1 MFATLL
7 GPLPRPPLP
16 DDARP
21 EALLDA
27 VLDVQLE
34 HGLGLV
40 TDAGWPAAPG
50 DPVASWR
57 AASRRT
63 AGIVKA
69 VIDGPYSGGVGL
81 GGSVEPWRSSIADLA
96 DAGCPLVEIAEPA
109 AVRIGE
115 AAAERERFLDLHE
128 RLLSGLHDR
137 SGLHL
142 SLSITGGSA
151 DTAGAATIL
160 GPAYASLAVDLIDG
174 PDNWRLVRAAPRE
187 LGIVCGA
194 LSPRPGSDDGPETLL
209 WAAAYAASSAGR
221 GPDRVGLATASSLA
235 GLSWA
240 SAVRKIARLGEALR
254 IAGLPPE
261 DRLGAIDP
269 RAIDSRSA
277 ALGRYEPGRARR
289 RPD

>member
-21 EALLDA
+21 EAILDA
-27 VLDVQLE
+27 VLEVQME

-40 TDAGWPAAPG
+40 TDGGWPLVPA
-50 DPVASWR
+50 DPVGSWR
-57 AASRRT
+57 WATRQT

-69 VIDGPYSGGVGL
+69 AIEGPYSSGVES
-81 GGSVEPWRSSIADLA
+81 GGSVEPWRARIAALA
-96 DAGCPLVEIAEPA
+96 DAGCPVIEVAEPA
-109 AVRIGE
+109 AVRIGDV
-115 AAAERERFLDLHE
+115 AAERARFLDVHE
-128 RLLSGLHDR
+128 RLLDGLHDR

-142 SLSITGGSA
+142 SLAITGGNA
-151 DTAGAATIL
+151 DGAGAATIL

-187 LGIVCGA
+187 RGIVCGA
-194 LSPRPGSDDGPETLL
+194 LSTHAGSDDGPETLL
-209 WAAAYAASSAGR
+209 WAAGYAASSAGR

-235 GLSWA
+235 DLTWGT
-240 SAVRKIARLGEALR
+240 AVRKIARLGEALG
-254 IAGLPPE
+254 IAGLPP
-261 DRLGAIDP
+261 DQRLAAIDP
-269 RAIDSRSA
+269 RAVDSRSA

-289 RPD
+289 KRD